1 MDWTGVFAEQA
12 ALFRT
17 AVGTADPGAPVPT
30 CPGWTFAH
38 LAVHAG
44 RFLGVVTRYL
54 TTASRLELPP
64 ERPVHPADPLAFLD
78 EQLAAAAT
86 ALAECP
92 ANRPVWT
99 FSPAAPDL
107 AWVWQR
113 RAAHELNLRRWDAQ
127 AALRT
132 LTPTETEQAVDG
144 IDELL
149 GTLLAARLR
158 LDSPP
163 DTAGTAVVRCTDTP
177 RAWFVRLTPG
187 TAPNVRPATADAPDA
202 ELAGRAENVLYQ
214 LWGRMRLTGTGSSDV
229 LAALRMA

>member
-1 MDWTGVFAEQA
+1 MDWYGVFTEQAEQFRA
-12 ALFRT
+12 AI
-17 AVGTADPGAPVPT
+17 GTAEPTAPVPS

-38 LAVHAG
+38 LAVHVG

-54 TTASRLELPP
+54 TTASPVELPP
-64 ERPVHPADPLAFLD
+64 ERPADQADPLAFLD
-78 EQLAAAAT
+78 ERLFSASA
-86 ALAECP
+86 ALAEYP
-92 ANRPVWT
+92 ANSPVWT

-132 LTPTETEQAVDG
+132 LTPTEPAQALDA

-149 GTLLAARLR
+149 TTLLAARLR

-163 DTAGTAVVRCTDTP
+163 ETAGTAVVRCTDTP
-177 RAWFVRLTPG
+177 RAWFVRLAPG
-187 TAPNVRPATADAPDA
+187 EVPDVRPATADSPDA

-214 LWGRMRLTGTGSSDV
+214 LWGRMRLTGTGSSEV
-229 LAALRMA
+229 LAALRMD